1 MTGSGDKIK
10 AGLKHSL
17 YYATIRNADLIL
29 KGNFL
34 IQGQDNQS
42 KEMDDF
48 LTVFALFKE
57 FVLGDALYHINRMD
71 EKKTKFIKD
80 YILFHF

>member
-17 YYATIRNADLIL
+17 YYAIHNAALIW

-48 LTVFALFKE
+48 LTVFELFRE
-57 FVLGDALYHINRMD
+57 FVFGDALHHINRSRQ
-71 EKKTKFIKD
+71 ENLTSF
-80 YILFHF
+80 L